1 MRAITWIAALA
12 LVAGCTKEDK
22 GGAGSGTAKTGEAT
36 SDEDKGARADLVA
49 TWKKEGMAPSEL
61 KAAEVSFG
69 KNCKTGTVN
78 DLEVLIC
85 EYADAKAAKAAEDAG
100 NAWIGENMFGGS
112 SQARGTMLVVV
123 ADRKKVDKNGKTTQK
138 LMSLAPK

>member
-1 MRAITWIAALA
+1 MRACHWIAALA
-12 LVAGCTKEDK
+12 VVAGCSKEDK
-22 GGAGSGTAKTGEAT
+22 GAGSGTAKTGEAT
-36 SDEDKGARADLVA
+36 ADEENGARADLVA
-49 TWKKEGMAPSEL
+49 SWKKEGMTPSEL

-78 DLEVLIC
+78 DLDVLIC
-85 EYADAKAAKAAEDAG
+85 EYADAKEAKAAEDSG

-112 SQARGTMLVVV
+112 SQAHGSLLVVI
-123 ADRKKVDKNGKTTQK
+123 ADRKKADKNGKTTQK